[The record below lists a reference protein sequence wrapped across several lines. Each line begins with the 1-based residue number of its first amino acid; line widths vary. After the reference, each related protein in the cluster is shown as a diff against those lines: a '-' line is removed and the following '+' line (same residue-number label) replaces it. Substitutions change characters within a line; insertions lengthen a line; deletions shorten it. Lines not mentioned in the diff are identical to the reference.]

1 MEVNPNENT
10 QRLFI
15 QSFVK
20 QRNQLP
26 SLVFWQNQRQA
37 EEGWWKKKLCGG
49 KEGRL
54 QLFADWKLLT
64 LESCIQVTSSW
75 AIYVIG

>member
-1 MEVNPNENT
+1 MEINPNENK

-20 QRNQLP
+20 QRSQLP

-37 EEGWWKKKLCGG
+37 EEG
-49 KEGRL
+49 
-54 QLFADWKLLT
+54 
-64 LESCIQVTSSW
+64 ESSVVEKREDFR
-75 AIYVIG
+75 YVLIGSC

>member
-1 MEVNPNENT
+1 MEINPNENK

-20 QRNQLP
+20 QRSQLP

-37 EEGWWKKKLCGG
+37 EEGESSAVEKRKDFRYVLIG
-49 KEGRL
+49 
-54 QLFADWKLLT
+54 LLT
-64 LESCIQVTSSW
+64 LGSCVQVTSSW
-75 AIYVIG
+75 AIDVTG

>member
-1 MEVNPNENT
+1 MEINPNENK

-20 QRNQLP
+20 QRSQLP

-37 EEGWWKKKLCGG
+37 EEGESSVVEKREDFRYVLIG
-49 KEGRL
+49 
-54 QLFADWKLLT
+54 LLT
-64 LESCIQVTSSW
+64 LGSCVQVTSSW
-75 AIYVIG
+75 AIDVTG